1 MLLFR
6 FQFLNQNKKNGA
18 QILDHFFF
26 FLNQAAHVYA
36 VCMSVPSSFH
46 RASAA
51 CLLVLI
57 FLLVLQIVP
66 VSVGSVYKRS
76 GLGCAFV
83 LSAFNVVGFMDLFV
97 FVLFF
102 WVLFF
107 VPRTLVFSAD
117 AFLLLSIRMC

>member
-1 MLLFR
+1 
-6 FQFLNQNKKNGA
+6 
-18 QILDHFFF
+18 
-26 FLNQAAHVYA
+26 
-36 VCMSVPSSFH
+36 MSVPYSFH

-51 CLLVLI
+51 CLFVLI

-97 FVLFF
+97 FVFLF
-102 WVLFF
+102 L
-107 VPRTLVFSAD
+107 PSTLVFSAD